1 MVDVCGYFGRPWL
14 RRAAIVI
21 LSLALPGCSYQ
32 GFGGVDQHFAEYRAR
47 PPRNNA
53 VTVCSAYGCRS
64 QTNFR
69 FTVADIKIIQQLM
82 NGTGTTSTPDQE
94 REAIARTMAW
104 MEKRVGD
111 VVGTSADRPG
121 DDVAGVGD
129 PTQMDCTDVATNL
142 TSYLLVLQ
150 SNGLLK
156 HHEVGNVFVKE
167 DIRRGLSGWTHYAA
181 ILIETRSGQKYAVDG
196 WQLSSGQAPEIA
208 EVEKWY
214 IDNKDIAFKQ

>member
-14 RRAAIVI
+14 PRAAIIV
-21 LSLALPGCSYQ
+21 LSLMFSGCSYQ
-32 GFGGVDQHFAEYRAR
+32 GFGGIDQHYDEYRAR
-47 PPRNNA
+47 APRKNT
-53 VTVCSAYGCRS
+53 VTVCSGYGCRS

-69 FTVADIKIIQQLM
+69 FTTADIKTIQRLM
-82 NGTGTTSTPDQE
+82 GGAGKPPAPDEE
-94 REAIARTMAW
+94 REAVARTMAW

-121 DDVAGVGD
+121 DDIAGVGD

-150 SNGLLK
+150 HNGLLK

-181 ILIETRSGQKYAVDG
+181 ILVETRSGQKYAVDG